1 MRKLNIIFRGRA
13 FKKYITRDRIIK
25 FNESNEDFEEELEKF
40 ELPLSPSRENNN
52 LKNIHLNTEMNRG
65 MF

>member
-1 MRKLNIIFRGRA
+1 MKNKIRDKYRK
-13 FKKYITRDRIIK
+13 
-25 FNESNEDFEEELEKF
+25 EDFEEELEKF

>member
-1 MRKLNIIFRGRA
+1 LEFDEIKNKIRGKLR
-13 FKKYITRDRIIK
+13 
-25 FNESNEDFEEELEKF
+25 NENFEEELEKF

-65 MF
+65 TF